1 MSQLNAHINEYLCKN
16 KKMEKFDGLITVF
29 ATRIAR
35 KNVPDGNSIGKMEGK
50 KSTPVLSIKPSKT
63 PG

>member
-1 MSQLNAHINEYLCKN
+1 MSQLNVHTKECLYKN
-16 KKMEKFDGLITVF
+16 RRMEKFVGLIMAF

-35 KNVPDGNSIGKMEGK
+35 KNVPDGNSIGKMAEK
-50 KSTPVLSIKPSKT
+50 KNILVLSIKPSKT